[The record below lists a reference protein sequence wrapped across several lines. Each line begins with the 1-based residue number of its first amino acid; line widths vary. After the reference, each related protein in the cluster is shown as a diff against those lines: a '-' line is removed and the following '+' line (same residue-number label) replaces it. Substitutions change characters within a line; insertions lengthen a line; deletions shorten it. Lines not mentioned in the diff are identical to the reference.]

1 MLNRMSSSARKRD
14 SINVAAP
21 KNAGQIFTFSPGPGN
36 LDPYT
41 DSDQPPYFDLR
52 KCPSMA
58 AVISLRQHLAS
69 SRLLPNEIID
79 IILDLAEYWP
89 HTSSILDMTTRV
101 YSGHMHNGSRPA
113 RPRQKLERLLGSP
126 GSRREWKENGFLIR
140 TPPLGWQCTSD
151 PDLSKR
157 NERKPPSTTQPRPK
171 WKPLIPRLEPPTWL
185 PPRGLHP
192 ARRVVFEILSREERP
207 ENTHKPGS
215 TFCYADSK
223 TSFDATVD
231 TISFPKTTSPSV
243 NRSIDPLLWTAEAAT
258 KDCHNNHQP
267 LSDVCYTI
275 RSKCSSKHP
284 SSASHSSTTSSPSSS
299 SSPSTS
305 SPSSSSSSPSNR
317 PKNYPPPTSSS
328 SSGVTKNYTAHN
340 RKVVRTWRYDG
351 AERCYLPTTDRD
363 FGSESATA
371 FVRGLKAGDCVGLWA
386 RAGNVEGGDAA
397 ARGAHGGGGGRAW
410 CNVVDR
416 VAIHVFWAV

>member
-14 SINVAAP
+14 SINLAAP
-21 KNAGQIFTFSPGPGN
+21 KNAGEIFTFSPGPGN

-58 AVISLRQHLAS
+58 AVISLRHHLAACRS
-69 SRLLPNEIID
+69 LPNEIID

-101 YSGHMHNGSRPA
+101 HSGHMYNGSRPA
-113 RPRQKLERLLGSP
+113 RPRQKLERLLGTP

-151 PDLSKR
+151 SDLSKR
-157 NERKPPSTTQPRPK
+157 NERKPPATTQPRPK
-171 WKPLIPRLEPPTWL
+171 WKPLIPRLPLPTWL

-192 ARRVVFEILSREERP
+192 ARRVVFEILSREERL
-207 ENTHKPGS
+207 ENTHRPGS
-215 TFCYADSK
+215 TFCYADSR

-231 TISFPKTTSPSV
+231 TISFPKTTKKSV

-258 KDCHNNHQP
+258 KDCHGTHQQQ

-275 RSKCSSKHP
+275 RSKASNHRSPASP
-284 SSASHSSTTSSPSSS
+284 STSSS

-305 SPSSSSSSPSNR
+305 SSSPSSSSSTPPKPHPTPSP
-317 PKNYPPPTSSS
+317 SSS

-363 FGSESATA
+363 FGSEHATA
-371 FVRGLKAGDCVGLWA
+371 FVRGLKEGDCVALWA
-386 RAGNVEGGDAA
+386 RAGTVEGSDA
-397 ARGAHGGGGGRAW
+397 ARGGGHGGGRAW

>member
-14 SINVAAP
+14 SIHVAAP
-21 KNAGQIFTFSPGPGN
+21 KNAGEIFTFSPVPGN

-41 DSDQPPYFDLR
+41 DSNQPPYFDLR

-58 AVISLRQHLAS
+58 AVISLRQHLAL
-69 SRLLPNEIID
+69 SRYLPNEIID

-101 YSGHMHNGSRPA
+101 YSGHIYSSSRPA
-113 RPRQKLERLLGSP
+113 RPRQKLERLLGTP

-151 PDLSKR
+151 TDLSKR
-157 NERKPPSTTQPRPK
+157 NERKPPAATQPRPK
-171 WKPLIPRLEPPTWL
+171 WKPLIPRLQPPTWL

-192 ARRVVFEILSREERP
+192 ARRVVFEILSREERL
-207 ENTHKPGS
+207 ENTHRPGS
-215 TFCYADSK
+215 TFYYSDSK

-231 TISFPKTTSPSV
+231 TISFPKTTKKSV

-258 KDCHNNHQP
+258 KECHGNHQQP
-267 LSDVCYTI
+267 SNVCYTI
-275 RSKCSSKHP
+275 RSKTSN
-284 SSASHSSTTSSPSSS
+284 HSPTS
-299 SSPSTS
+299 SSPST
-305 SPSSSSSSPSNR
+305 PSSSSSSSSRNPPKSSPTTPSSSSS
-317 PKNYPPPTSSS
+317 SSS

-363 FGSESATA
+363 FGSENATA

-386 RAGNVEGGDAA
+386 RAGNVEGSDA
-397 ARGAHGGGGGRAW
+397 ARGGQGGGRAW

>member
-1 MLNRMSSSARKRD
+1 MLHRMSSSGKKRD
-14 SINVAAP
+14 SINPIAP
-21 KNAGQIFTFSPGPGN
+21 KNAGETFTFSPTPGN

-41 DSDQPPYFDLR
+41 HSDQPPYFDLR

-58 AVISLRQHLAS
+58 AVISLRQYLS
-69 SRLLPNEIID
+69 LTRDLPNEIID

-101 YSGHMHNGSRPA
+101 YSGYMCYGTYPA
-113 RPRQKLERLLGSP
+113 RPRQKLGRLLSTP
-126 GSRREWKENGFLIR
+126 ESRREWKEDGFLIR
-140 TPPLGWQCTSD
+140 TPPLGWHCVSD
-151 PDLSKR
+151 ANLSKPG
-157 NERKPPSTTQPRPK
+157 ETKPPSTSTPRPRAK
-171 WKPLIPRLEPPTWL
+171 SKPLIPTPQPPTWL

-207 ENTHKPGS
+207 ENAHRPGS

-223 TSFDATVD
+223 TSFDASVD
-231 TISFPKTTSPSV
+231 SISFPKTTKRST

-258 KDCHNNHQP
+258 KDCHTQQP
-267 LSDVCYTI
+267 SHVCYAI
-275 RSKCSSKHP
+275 RAK
-284 SSASHSSTTSSPSSS
+284 SSPK
-299 SSPSTS
+299 SPYS
-305 SPSSSSSSPSNR
+305 
-317 PKNYPPPTSSS
+317 TSSS
-328 SSGVTKNYTAHN
+328 SYSSSKPSSSKAPPNPFPPASGVTKNYTAHN

-363 FGSESATA
+363 FGSEDATE
-371 FVRGLKAGDCVGLWA
+371 FVKALREGDCIGLWA
-386 RAGNVEGGDAA
+386 RARKSGSGGGEEEQQQQQA
-397 ARGAHGGGGGRAW
+397 ARRRGAGPPVEQGGSRAW